1 MAEPPIIALRG
12 VSLGYGANPLF
23 EDVELQLLPG
33 ERATL
38 VGRNG
43 CGKTTI
49 MKLMAG
55 CHPTGCWRIVF
66 AARHA
71 RFILAAGTA
80 VR

>member
-55 CHPTGCWRIVF
+55 VIQPD
-66 AARHA
+66 
-71 RFILAAGTA
+71 AGELFLQPGTR
-80 VR
+80 VSYLPQ